1 MIKVGL
7 VMRKIQFAEAQ
18 GPRIY
23 AERLKEL
30 SRELGVE
37 IVYIMPE
44 RHVSDY
50 DQAPGYEYEKGDLV
64 NYDLVLEQL
73 EREKIDRVIYTVS
86 GFTFLKMFIDKCV
99 LFPHS
104 YPHPDLTGYEM
115 MKPFYSIVDK
125 AVVHTDY
132 LKGLFK
138 TDYGVTDVDVIPIG
152 FEGDLARKHYDPD
165 AVIGNRILWIGRDEP
180 NRRPELPIEYARR
193 NPDKDVVM
201 VMGGQRYRESM
212 KRYDIP
218 SNVTL
223 HFALTRQDI
232 FGLMNSSKVYWSSS
246 VFDTFSMPLAEAM
259 AMGKLVVKPDHPCYG
274 HISSTHTFA
283 GNERNWFELLN
294 MAAASPLKVSSDN
307 RGYAF
312 ERFSDKVMRDGYE
325 RFYAGW
331 L

>member
-1 MIKVGL
+1 MTKVGL

-23 AERLKEL
+23 AERLQAL

-37 IVYIMPE
+37 IVFVAPD
-44 RHVSDY
+44 RHVSGY

-73 EREKIDRVIYTVS
+73 DRERIEHVIYTVS
-86 GFTFLKMFIDKCV
+86 GFTFLKMFRDKAV

-132 LKGLFK
+132 LKGLFR
-138 TDYGVTDVDVIPIG
+138 TDWGVTDVDVIPIG
-152 FEGDLARKHYDPD
+152 FEEELAERHYDPSQ
-165 AVIGNRILWIGRDEP
+165 VVENRILWIGRDEP
-180 NRRPELPIEYARR
+180 NRRPDLPLEYARR

-201 VMGGQRYRESM
+201 AMGGLRYRESM

-223 HFALTRQDI
+223 KFALTRDEV
-232 FGLMNSSKVYWSSS
+232 FELMNSAKVYWSSS
-246 VFDTFSMPLAEAM
+246 RFDTFSMPLAEAM
-259 AMGKLVVKPDHPCYG
+259 AMGKLVVKPEHPCYG
-274 HISSTHTFA
+274 HIASTHTFA
-283 GNERNWFELLN
+283 GSESNWFELLN
-294 MAAASPLKVSSDN
+294 MAAAHPRRVSEDN
-307 RGYAF
+307 RDQAF
-312 ERFSDKVMRDGYE
+312 SRFGGRVMKAGYE
-325 RFYAGW
+325 KFYSGW